1 MASIKW
7 ATGVITLLIGVITL
21 LIDRNPLKRHK
32 LVVFEAHLGNFLSQ
46 GARGSASPPTS
57 TAADV
62 ADTKKDSA
70 AATAFP
76 AEKRSHGN
84 LKGLVRALLR
94 HHDG

>member
-62 ADTKKDSA
+62 ADTKKRFGCSNCLSCG
-70 AATAFP
+70 
-76 AEKRSHGN
+76 EKKSWEF
-84 LKGLVRALLR
+84 KGFS
-94 HHDG
+94 